1 METRAPN
8 EETTMLRIELETT
21 KDSFVESDNAEIAR
35 ILRGL
40 AMNFENGA
48 RESCHGRLRDS
59 NGNVCGQFL
68 FEVENDNT

>member
-1 METRAPN
+1 
-8 EETTMLRIELETT
+8 MLRIELETT
-21 KDSFVESDNAEIAR
+21 NEAFVESDNAEIAR

-48 RESCHGRLRDS
+48 RESSHGKLRDS

-68 FEVENDNT
+68 FRIENDNN